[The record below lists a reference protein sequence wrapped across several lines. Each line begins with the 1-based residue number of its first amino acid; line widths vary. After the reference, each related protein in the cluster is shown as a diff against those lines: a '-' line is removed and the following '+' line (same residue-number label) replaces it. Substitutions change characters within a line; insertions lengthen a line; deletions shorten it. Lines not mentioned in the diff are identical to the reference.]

1 MVTAPIVAS
10 TALSLVPK
18 APTSSV
24 LCFALWVT
32 NFQQLCRHGTLR
44 KGTVGQ
50 WESCKKWAFCPL
62 LSAVGLL
69 LECIYAEQNSG
80 EHWLCTLPRKPV
92 ARTSPQDQSAGA
104 VARTSCQMCSSGN
117 IMPKAN
123 LLRAQSITKPQR
135 HASFTRE
142 IDEDSLGRSAKPGWT
157 SRFLLI
163 PISFQSS
170 FGWWCPDSLVEEF
183 VHDFNSLGVV
193 RVWAKSVNEIRSTKF
208 AQGFEYTKSAKL
220 FSSSETSFLQ
230 FLRIVP
236 TACFGLL
243 SPLRPISFQSGFVW
257 WCSTHLSN
265 SLRVVRVWVKSV
277 NEIRRT
283 KFSQG
288 LEYTKSARLF
298 SSSET
303 SHSAVLSH
311 RSDCLLRTVVP
322 VETDF
327 FSERL
332 CLVMSR
338 LPCRRICPWL
348 RQLESCTSVSKKCE
362 WNQED
367 KVCARFWVHKKCKV
381 VFKQRDFAFCSSFAS
396 FRLLASD
403 CCPRWDRFLFR
414 AVLAGDVPTPLSKNL
429 SMTSTAWELYEC
441 E

>member
-1 MVTAPIVAS
+1 MAQNRQYPFLWFFHLFFAAAAPTVHICLCMMVTAPIVAS

-18 APTSSV
+18 APASSV

-50 WESCKKWAFCPL
+50 SEFLQKVGM
-62 LSAVGLL
+62 LST
-69 LECIYAEQNSG
+69 LECCWAASWMYAEQNSG

-123 LLRAQSITKPQR
+123 LLRAQSITKPQC

-142 IDEDSLGRSAKPGWT
+142 IDEDSLDKGRSAKLCWT

-163 PISFQSS
+163 PISFQS
-170 FGWWCPDSLVEEF
+170 GCVWWCPDSLVEEL
-183 VHDFNSLGVV
+183 VHDF
-193 RVWAKSVNEIRSTKF
+193 
-208 AQGFEYTKSAKL
+208 
-220 FSSSETSFLQ
+220 
-230 FLRIVP
+230 
-236 TACFGLL
+236 
-243 SPLRPISFQSGFVW
+243 
-257 WCSTHLSN
+257 N

-277 NEIRRT
+277 NEVQRT
-283 KFSQG
+283 KFAQG
-288 LEYTKSARLF
+288 FEYTKSARLF
-298 SSSET
+298 SSMET
-303 SHSAVLSH
+303 SRSAVLSH

-338 LPCRRICPWL
+338 LPCQRICPWL
-348 RQLESCTSVSKKCE
+348 QQLESCMSVSKKCE
-362 WNQED
+362 WNPED

-381 VFKQRDFAFCSSFAS
+381 VFKQRDFAFRSSFAW

-403 CCPRWDRFLFR
+403 CCPHWHPFLFR
-414 AVLAGDVPTPLSKNL
+414 AVLSGDVRLTCRI
-429 SMTSTAWELYEC
+429 AWELYEC